1 MSIKV
6 VVELRVKSG
15 VCIAGILSDIGQ
27 RFHVGLI
34 PYDTDSQVSGKGWSA
49 SVEIEQGVAVSRFG
63 CSSKLY
69 FDDSKAACAISQL
82 LDDLSERD
90 ALLRQARDI
99 ICRAGPIGGSVESPE
114 GMQWALDARSVAARI
129 AEIVGAE

>member
-34 PYDTDSQVSGKGWSA
+34 PYDTDSQVSGNGWSA
-49 SVEIEQGVAVSRFG
+49 SVQIDEAAQAQR
-63 CSSKLY
+63 K
-69 FDDSKAACAISQL
+69 DDEA
-82 LDDLSERD
+82 
-90 ALLRQARDI
+90 
-99 ICRAGPIGGSVESPE
+99 
-114 GMQWALDARSVAARI
+114 
-129 AEIVGAE
+129 